1 VRRHNLSLAL
11 SIVHAAGSV
20 TRSELTERTGLSRST
35 IKALVAELVA
45 LGVLTE
51 TGTAGSRSGAG
62 RPSLVVSP
70 HRRSGHVLAADVGV
84 DRVLVGAYGLGGG
97 FAARREGTFAC
108 TDPTAQDVVD
118 LLRALADEVAAELSA
133 DPGPSSRPL
142 GLAVGIPAI
151 VGRDDGVVRFAPN
164 LGWVDEPFGQRLHAA
179 FPALR
184 VLVGNDGEFGAVGE
198 HLRGAGQ
205 GIDDLV
211 YVHGDVGIGAGF
223 VLGARSVTG
232 VSGYAG
238 EVGHMVTDPGG
249 ALCRC
254 GVRGC
259 WETEIGALAI
269 AEAVGSRGVSVR
281 ELGQHVRA
289 TAGGSRRAALEGVA
303 DAVGRGVG
311 TLVNLLNPR
320 AVVLGGLLADVLE
333 TAEEGVTAA
342 VQRVALRASL
352 EEVLLAPA
360 ACGADAVLVGA
371 AESMWQHLL
380 VDPAVTLGSG
390 SPSVGATS

>member
-1 VRRHNLSLAL
+1 
-11 SIVHAAGSV
+11 
-20 TRSELTERTGLSRST
+20 
-35 IKALVAELVA
+35 
-45 LGVLTE
+45 
-51 TGTAGSRSGAG
+51 
-62 RPSLVVSP
+62 
-70 HRRSGHVLAADVGV
+70 
-84 DRVLVGAYGLGGG
+84 
-97 FAARREGTFAC
+97 
-108 TDPTAQDVVD
+108 
-118 LLRALADEVAAELSA
+118 
-133 DPGPSSRPL
+133 
-142 GLAVGIPAI
+142 
-151 VGRDDGVVRFAPN
+151 
-164 LGWVDEPFGQRLHAA
+164 
-179 FPALR
+179 
-184 VLVGNDGEFGAVGE
+184 
-198 HLRGAGQ
+198 
-205 GIDDLV
+205 
-211 YVHGDVGIGAGF
+211 
-223 VLGARSVTG
+223 VTG